1 MPQAEALN
9 LLAITLML
17 GMSSPPNAPTATPA
31 VIAQQRPHL
40 EAAEVRDHIE
50 LNQGQLRTLPAELA
64 EPASVQVPAA
74 AATTA
79 PAPVSDEIRPTGH

>member
-17 GMSSPPNAPTATPA
+17 GMSSPPSAPTTTHA

-40 EAAEVRDHIE
+40 EAAQVRDHIE
-50 LNQGQLRTLPAELA
+50 LDQGQLRTLPAE
-64 EPASVQVPAA
+64 PASIQVPTPAA
-74 AATTA
+74 AA
-79 PAPVSDEIRPTGH
+79 PAALQPDEAHPAGH